1 MKFRTLAITAFIA
14 VSISSCQH
22 DSSNSQTNTQPQEG
36 NLDPTFAATPI
47 DTTSTVPIV
56 EQPKSPEEQLRDEGW
71 EQMRFGNGI
80 MPDCYNYRPQTGEL
94 NNTLTVNVGG
104 GTDVAIKVM
113 SLTDNRCVR
122 YVFINSGSAYSI
134 RNLPEDR
141 YYLKIAYGKDWIS
154 KTENNLCLGKFM
166 HQALYKKSDQVLDFN
181 KQSTLDGY
189 QVPSFELS
197 LDVVSGENR
206 ASFDSSGISEDEF
219 NN

>member
-1 MKFRTLAITAFIA
+1 MKFKTLCVTIILA
-14 VSISSCQH
+14 SCLSSCENG
-22 DSSNSQTNTQPQEG
+22 SNSQTVSQPQEG
-36 NLDPTFAATPI
+36 NLDPTFSPPLI
-47 DTTSTVPIV
+47 DSTSTVPVI
-56 EQPKSPEEQLRDEGW
+56 EQPKSPEEQLKDEGW
-71 EQMRFGNGI
+71 EQMQFGNGI

-122 YVFINSGSAYSI
+122 YVFINSGSTYSI

-206 ASFDSSGISEDEF
+206 ASFDASGISEDEF